1 MAEFCPDL
9 RGERITSSMFS
20 REEESRNE
28 IIVSYL
34 TSALCPLLGI
44 PLSLYF
50 LVKGRISHFIGIA
63 LVSLFMFILW
73 VLVYVRYGNR
83 LDSIAS
89 LIR

>member
-1 MAEFCPDL
+1 
-9 RGERITSSMFS
+9 MFS

-50 LVKGRISHFIGIA
+50 LVKGRIYHFIGIA
-63 LVSLFMFILW
+63 LVSTFMFVVW
-73 VLVYVRYGNR
+73 VLVYVRYGSR
-83 LDSIAS
+83 LDSLS
-89 LIR
+89 SYLR